1 MDLNSVNARKLRYI
15 LSVTSG
21 NENRAKS
28 LCLLMTFASDTYF
41 KKGVN
46 IHVFIEHMQRN
57 FILTDVMKTGDHTKL
72 EQFIGLHSLPDQMFD
87 LEGEYY
93 TLHNYDLDSYDRK
106 FAMID
111 VRYQNCRLKDNKE
124 LNVELKKRC
133 DLLHS
138 QGFVFIKASPWE
150 SLENVN
156 TPYDGLQYYPNIDI
170 EHIKWTGDTSWFWFY
185 MYEKHKDN
193 KFNFTHDHNG
203 SYWHKKHEFLYLNK
217 APRQHRVKLYNK
229 LMEAKVL
236 DNSIYTFTL
245 HKTPVRLEKEYE
257 LPGIEPTDYPR
268 FGKDQDIYEL
278 PYIDTVCSMVSETN
292 DNDYEIF
299 MTEKI
304 WKPIMAQHIFIVHG
318 NYLYLQRLRE
328 MGFKTFGNYFD
339 ESYDL
344 EQDPTSRINK
354 IVALCKELKDPST
367 APMHGN
373 KKWQDIYLQTK
384 ALRQHNYD
392 TMFNKDKLSL
402 EINKTL
408 NLFLEFADS
417 R

>member
-1 MDLNSVNARKLRYI
+1 
-15 LSVTSG
+15 
-21 NENRAKS
+21 
-28 LCLLMTFASDTYF
+28 MTLASDTYF

-57 FILTDVMKTGDHTKL
+57 FILTDVMKTGHHIKL
-72 EQFIGLHSLPDQMFD
+72 EQFINMHSLSDQTFD
-87 LEGEYY
+87 MTGEYY
-93 TLHNYDLDSYDRK
+93 TMHNYDLDSYDRK

-111 VRYQNCRLKDNKE
+111 IRYENDRLKSNTE
-124 LNVELKKRC
+124 FNAELKKRC

-138 QGFVFIKASPWE
+138 QGFVFIKATPWE

-156 TPYDGLQYYPNIDI
+156 STEQYPEIEID
-170 EHIKWTGDTSWFWFY
+170 HVKWTGDVSWFWFY
-185 MYEKHKDN
+185 MYVKHLNN
-193 KFNFTHDHNG
+193 KFEFTHDHNG
-203 SYWHKKHEFLYLNK
+203 SYWHKKHDFLYLNK
-217 APRQHRVKLYNK
+217 ASRSHRVKLYNK
-229 LMEAKVL
+229 LEDGDVL
-236 DNSIYTFTL
+236 DNSIHTFVGG
-245 HKTPVRLEKEYE
+245 KSERRLEKKYE
-257 LPGIEPTDYPR
+257 LPGIDPEHYPR

-278 PYIDTVCSMVSETN
+278 PYIDTVCSIVSETN
-292 DNDYEIF
+292 DNDYEVF

-304 WKPIMAQHIFIVHG
+304 WKPIMAQHVFVVHG

-344 EQDPTSRINK
+344 ERDSDKRIDK
-354 IVALCKELKDPST
+354 IVTLMKELKST
-367 APMHGN
+367 CDDGSIVERGN

-392 TMFNKDKLSL
+392 TMFDKEKLSL

>member
-1 MDLNSVNARKLRYI
+1 
-15 LSVTSG
+15 
-21 NENRAKS
+21 
-28 LCLLMTFASDTYF
+28 MTLASDTYF

-57 FILTDVMKTGDHTKL
+57 FILTDVMKTGDHIKL
-72 EQFIGLHSLPDQMFD
+72 EQFINMHSLSDQTFD
-87 LEGEYY
+87 MTGEYY

-111 VRYQNCRLKDNKE
+111 VRYQNERLKDNTE
-124 LNVELKKRC
+124 FSTELKKRC

-138 QGFVFIKASPWE
+138 QGFVFIKANPWE
-150 SLENVN
+150 SLENIN
-156 TPYDGLQYYPNIDI
+156 TTYNGLQYYPEIDI
-170 EHIKWTGDTSWFWFY
+170 AHIKWTGDVSWFWFY
-185 MYEKHKDN
+185 MYNKHKDN
-193 KFNFTHDHNG
+193 RFSFTHDHNG
-203 SYWHKKHEFLYLNK
+203 SYWHKKHDFLYLNK
-217 APRQHRVKLYNK
+217 ATRLHRVELYNK
-229 LMEAKVL
+229 LMDDKLL
-236 DNSIYTFTL
+236 DNSIYTFTML
-245 HKTPVRLEKEYE
+245 DEPVRLDKKYE
-257 LPGIEPTDYPR
+257 LPGIDPEDYPR

-278 PYIDTVCSMVSETN
+278 PYIDTVCSVVSETN
-292 DNDYEIF
+292 DNDYEVF

-304 WKPIMAQHIFIVHG
+304 WKPILAQHVFVVHG

-339 ESYDL
+339 EGYDL
-344 EQDPTSRINK
+344 EQDPNKRIDK
-354 IVALCKELKDPST
+354 IVTLIKELKSKCDDGSIVER
-367 APMHGN
+367 GN

-392 TMFNKDKLSL
+392 TFFDKEKLSL